1 MAKKTPSRMLS
12 GDKLTKATAEQVFG
26 WKNVRKHDGELIG
39 KKQDRAGRW
48 RKAKVPDYAG
58 DQRNAYTIDD
68 RVKQLGS
75 SERYMKELSRIT
87 KANNLPPEWA
97 TPEQRCRAALQVN
110 SGHLRLVRSS
120 KAASR

>member
-97 TPEQRCRAALQVN
+97 TPEQ
-110 SGHLRLVRSS
+110 
-120 KAASR
+120 